1 MLPPLTWEDR
11 EVVSIHVRGGDSA
24 VTVSCGLQ
32 GETLFSSG
40 FCRQEITSFREQDGC
55 WSSWEISPV
64 CWRSP
69 SACYLNRGSYTILL
83 CTQQGDAGAIP
94 QEYRNPDVLILLDV
108 PEHVGL
114 LDSRYTITPSDIQ
127 QDVPGEYRISLEYE
141 EDFSLS
147 LTESGEWDFRR
158 K

>member
-1 MLPPLTWEDR
+1 M
-11 EVVSIHVRGGDSA
+11 
-24 VTVSCGLQ
+24 
-32 GETLFSSG
+32 
-40 FCRQEITSFREQDGC
+40 
-55 WSSWEISPV
+55 
-64 CWRSP
+64 
-69 SACYLNRGSYTILL
+69 
-83 CTQQGDAGAIP
+83 
-94 QEYRNPDVLILLDV
+94 LDV